1 MTGTYI
7 PGVAPTRRPTHR
19 PTTVIQAA
27 ATDQAPWD
35 GSQTRQA
42 SWLNQKRKEA
52 EADFDFKQLCV
63 SNTVTLSK
71 SATIAVLSPKHAL
84 EHADGQNK
92 GTMRAPSMRARKEL
106 LARSL
111 AKSD

>member
-1 MTGTYI
+1 M
-7 PGVAPTRRPTHR
+7 RRR
-19 PTTVIQAA
+19 KAG
-27 ATDQAPWD
+27 PWD